1 MPVELCLGT
10 VQFGQDY
17 GIIGQKKPALED
29 AVACLDCA
37 TQHGIHAI
45 DTAEAYGTAQEVVG
59 AFLAKRTVPR
69 ESLRISTKFLPNVLD
84 DVQPA
89 DYVAV
94 IEHHLEESLRT
105 LHTDY
110 VDAYLFH
117 SARYVFQP
125 AMLEALQTVK
135 DKGLA
140 RQVGVSVYEPEEA
153 IACLASPY
161 VTFTQFPYSVFD
173 HRMKEAGVFAKA
185 LQSDCTIDV
194 RSAFIQG
201 LILLDEEQVPPFLS
215 GARPIITKLKQIA
228 SETGVSRVALA
239 MAYIKRE
246 QAVSH
251 LVFGVDSLMQLQEDI
266 EWFNTDIPVR
276 ILEKMDRAFAGIKA
290 EIIMPSLWKR

>member
-1 MPVELCLGT
+1 MSVELCLGT

-17 GIIGQKKPALED
+17 GIIGQKKPALAD
-29 AVACLDCA
+29 AVACLDYA

-69 ESLRISTKFLPNVLD
+69 ESLRLSTKFLPNVLD

-89 DYVAV
+89 DYAAV
-94 IEHHLEESLRT
+94 IEQHLEDTLQT

-135 DKGLA
+135 EKGLA

-153 IACLASPY
+153 MACLASPY

-173 HRMKEAGVFAKA
+173 HRMKEAGVFDKA

-201 LILLDEEQVPPFLS
+201 LILLDEEQVPPFLAE
-215 GARPIITKLKQIA
+215 ARPILTQLKQIA
-228 SETGVSRVALA
+228 AQTGLSRVALA

-246 QAVSH
+246 SAVSH
-251 LVFGVDSLMQLQEDI
+251 LVFGVDSLAQLQEDI
-266 EWFNTDIPVR
+266 RLFHEDIPAEV
-276 ILEKMDRAFAGIKA
+276 LAELDQAFAGIKA
-290 EIIMPSLWKR
+290 EVVMPSLWKR